1 MQAFKSKKSYESS
14 KETINVI
21 GKIEFKSKVF
31 PSSSNADQ
39 VTLLLVFNLI
49 NGIKVE
55 SPSPTNMQNMA
66 LAILPVIAISPKPFF
81 VIANDALRSAKQFP
95 QQSRVSARN
104 LGYRDNINPK
114 LVSKSIIMF
123 ETNAIHDTDWMN
135 AITANKNIKLLD
147 AYSLVVLNLI

>member
-104 LGYRDNINPK
+104 LG
-114 LVSKSIIMF
+114 
-123 ETNAIHDTDWMN
+123 
-135 AITANKNIKLLD
+135 
-147 AYSLVVLNLI
+147 